1 MGVEPT
7 WVSPADFKSAASAI
21 PPLALSA
28 RFCNELVTTKV
39 YQMKFVV
46 STQKSLIR
54 TASAADQDN
63 TYRAKKLL
71 T

>member
-1 MGVEPT
+1 
-7 WVSPADFKSAASAI
+7 
-21 PPLALSA
+21 
-28 RFCNELVTTKV
+28 LVTTKV